1 MRLVLLSAFL
11 VYAIA
16 LSTALGAVGFRAQRA
31 PAQAPGGRRRPS
43 RILIVGAT
51 GGTGRELV
59 TQALDQGYQVTAF
72 ARNPAHLQVE
82 HPRLTVVRGDVL
94 DPSSLDAALRG
105 QDAVLSALG
114 HRQFFRPTRIQS
126 EGTRNL
132 LEAMERQGIRR
143 FVGESALG
151 IGDSAFHGGLLSTF
165 FVIPLIL
172 PFYFWDKARQ
182 ERVIA
187 GSRADW
193 TIVRP
198 GALSSG
204 QRRGGVQARPGGG
217 SLLHSSRIARA
228 DVAAFMLEQL
238 ADDRYLRA
246 APGLNL

>member
-1 MRLVLLSAFL
+1 MLLLLLGLYLA
-11 VYAIA
+11 YAVA
-16 LSTALGAVGFRAQRA
+16 LSLALGAAGFQAGRA
-31 PAQAPGGRRRPS
+31 PAQAPGGRRQPA

-59 TQALDQGYQVTAF
+59 TQALEHGYQVTAL
-72 ARNPAHLQVE
+72 ARDPARLQVE
-82 HPRLTVVRGDVL
+82 HPRLSIMRGDVL
-94 DPSSLDAALRG
+94 DPATLDAALRG

-114 HRQFFRPTRIQS
+114 HRTFFRPTRIQS

-132 LEAMERQGIRR
+132 LQAMERQGIRR

-151 IGDSAFHGGLLSTF
+151 LGDSAFRCGLLGTF

-187 GSRADW
+187 ASTADW

-198 GALSSG
+198 GALRNG
-204 QRRGGVQARPGGG
+204 PRRGPARAGAGAG
-217 SLLHSSRIARA
+217 SFLHSTRIPRA
-228 DVAAFMLEQL
+228 DVAAFMLQQL
-238 ADDRYLRA
+238 AEDRYLRA